1 MSEPKSEY
9 KVEVKNLTKYF
20 GDLHVLNDIS
30 FNVRKGEFICIVGP
44 TGCGKTTFLNLLT
57 RIYMPS
63 KGDLLIDGESADP
76 KKHNLAFV
84 FQEPSSIPWK
94 TVEEN
99 LRFGLELKKL
109 PKKEIDERVEN
120 IIKLMGLQNFRD
132 AYPHQLSVSTEQR
145 IIIGRA
151 FAMNPDL
158 LLMDEPYGQMDI
170 KLRFYL
176 EDEVVRLWKET
187 GSTVLFIIPSFVI
200 AFDEREM
207 EYVRELYDRGVA
219 NGVPGVRIID
229 REEALRLE
237 PGLNPKL
244 IGALYAPGS
253 GIINPWE
260 YADAMAETAVR
271 NGVEVKLS
279 SRVTGIERNEDHFVV
294 TTSSGSYEAR
304 YVINAGGAFSAQVY
318 ELVGGRGLK
327 QTNFCGQYY
336 VLDKSQGGIINS
348 VVFPCPDEHGFKGIL
363 VAPTVHGNLIVGP
376 DAYQVEDGDHVATVE
391 PYLSQVKSG
400 GLRSV
405 PGIDFRQT
413 IHEYAGVRPNTQI
426 PDFVIEE
433 SPICPHF
440 INLAGIKSPGLSAA
454 PAIAL
459 EGLRILSGCGLELTE
474 KETFIDRRRRIKF
487 RELSNAEK
495 AAVIAED
502 PLYGRVI
509 CRCETVTEG
518 EIVEAIHRP
527 IVPRSIDA
535 IKRRCNAGMG
545 RCQGG
550 FCGPRVHEI
559 LARELGVSPMD
570 ITMDEEGTWLLSS
583 PIKEVSVHDA

>member
-1 MSEPKSEY
+1 M
-9 KVEVKNLTKYF
+9 
-20 GDLHVLNDIS
+20 
-30 FNVRKGEFICIVGP
+30 
-44 TGCGKTTFLNLLT
+44 
-57 RIYMPS
+57 
-63 KGDLLIDGESADP
+63 
-76 KKHNLAFV
+76 
-84 FQEPSSIPWK
+84 
-94 TVEEN
+94 
-99 LRFGLELKKL
+99 
-109 PKKEIDERVEN
+109 
-120 IIKLMGLQNFRD
+120 
-132 AYPHQLSVSTEQR
+132 
-145 IIIGRA
+145 
-151 FAMNPDL
+151 
-158 LLMDEPYGQMDI
+158 
-170 KLRFYL
+170 
-176 EDEVVRLWKET
+176 
-187 GSTVLFIIPSFVI
+187 
-200 AFDEREM
+200 
-207 EYVRELYDRGVA
+207 
-219 NGVPGVRIID
+219 
-229 REEALRLE
+229 
-237 PGLNPKL
+237 
-244 IGALYAPGS
+244 
-253 GIINPWE
+253 
-260 YADAMAETAVR
+260 
-271 NGVEVKLS
+271 
-279 SRVTGIERNEDHFVV
+279 
-294 TTSSGSYEAR
+294 
-304 YVINAGGAFSAQVY
+304 
-318 ELVGGRGLK
+318 
-327 QTNFCGQYY
+327 
-336 VLDKSQGGIINS
+336 
-348 VVFPCPDEHGFKGIL
+348 
-363 VAPTVHGNLIVGP
+363 GP